1 MKIILVIYICSVI
14 GESCMPPI
22 QIDTP
27 YTDSFDCHVD
37 GYKKSVDFL
46 EEMGRDEVNKYEIF
60 TKFTCE
66 KLLET

>member
-1 MKIILVIYICSVI
+1 
-14 GESCMPPI
+14 MPPI

-37 GYKKSVDFL
+37 GYKKSVDLL

>member
-1 MKIILVIYICSVI
+1 
-14 GESCMPPI
+14 MPPI

-27 YTDSFDCHVD
+27 YTDLFDCHVD
-37 GYKKSVDFL
+37 GYKKSVDLL
-46 EEMGRDEVNKYEIF
+46 EEMGRDEVNKYEIY